1 MLFDQGNVNI
11 GLAHRSYFGW
21 HLGAARHEQVAL
33 FQFLQ
38 PRAKIKAQQ
47 PGQCHRKIGV
57 AVGVHRQLAGFKAFL
72 TYDAF
77 NGHASL
83 ALIEHE
89 GLCVKDSPAVAYMG
103 VDANGGRVAPGIKPG
118 LPYPLGCLHAHHVR
132 RRQV

>member
-57 AVGVHRQLAGFKAFL
+57 AVWSKFRINLQSPGQCRGSTKQLL
-72 TYDAF
+72 
-77 NGHASL
+77 
-83 ALIEHE
+83 
-89 GLCVKDSPAVAYMG
+89 VKPISPTP
-103 VDANGGRVAPGIKPG
+103 NR
-118 LPYPLGCLHAHHVR
+118 LR
-132 RRQV
+132 NS